1 MQCQPPIGDGGDRR
15 NRFPGPGIAAIGKL
29 DGSILYGNFVDD
41 EGSIVSAL
49 VKSQT
54 FDLKGGLSGVDIV
67 AETYRVV
74 GIFGQCLPIVC
85 DSG

>member
-1 MQCQPPIGDGGDRR
+1 MR
-15 NRFPGPGIAAIGKL
+15 
-29 DGSILYGNFVDD
+29 GNFVDD

>member
-1 MQCQPPIGDGGDRR
+1 MY
-15 NRFPGPGIAAIGKL
+15 
-29 DGSILYGNFVDD
+29 GSFVDD

-67 AETYRVV
+67 AETYR
-74 GIFGQCLPIVC
+74 
-85 DSG
+85 DSGYFRSVSSHCM